1 MEMPYHSMDKSK
13 TSDFAF
19 EISNDRDDVSEK
31 QIPTKFPPP
40 PEWIENLT
48 CYSPAVFLQSY
59 SNVTNSLFLGR
70 NTEIHWNPN
79 LTPEDVLK
87 FSLICLSSIFTV
99 FFNIL
104 FLLVLCN
111 GNNFKKRWIRFQPRY
126 MFISI
131 GINDLI
137 MGVLVIVLSTYPAL
151 YKCWPFGKNLCQAQ
165 VGSFHSYKN
174 VVLIII

>member
-1 MEMPYHSMDKSK
+1 MPYHSMDKSK

-19 EISNDRDDVSEK
+19 DIIDDGDGVSEK

-40 PEWIENLT
+40 PEWIENQT
-48 CYSPAVFLQSY
+48 CYSPAAFLQSLA
-59 SNVTNSLFLGR
+59 NNDSLFLGPYSQ
-70 NTEIHWNPN
+70 IQFNPN
-79 LTPEDVLK
+79 ITPEDVLK
-87 FSLICLSSIFTV
+87 FALLCMSSIFTV

-111 GNNFKKRWIRFQPRY
+111 RNNFKKRWIRTQPRY

-137 MGVLVIVLSTYPAL
+137 MGILVIVLSAYPAL

-165 VGSFHSYKN
+165 VGFIYL
-174 VVLIII
+174 LIKQRWITSLTI

>member
-19 EISNDRDDVSEK
+19 DVLDESEGVSEK

-40 PEWIENLT
+40 PEWIENQT
-48 CYSPAVFLQSY
+48 CYSPAVFLHSLP
-59 SNVTNSLFLGR
+59 NNNNSLFI
-70 NTEIHWNPN
+70 TPYSQIQWDPDI
-79 LTPEDVLK
+79 TPEDVLK
-87 FSLICLSSIFTV
+87 FALLCISSLLTV
-99 FFNIL
+99 LFNIL

-111 GNNFKKRWIRFQPRY
+111 QSNFKKRWIRAQPRY

-137 MGVLVIVLSTYPAL
+137 MGILVIVLSAYPAL

-165 VGSFHSYKN
+165 VNNS
-174 VVLIII
+174 

>member
-13 TSDFAF
+13 SSDFDF
-19 EISNDRDDVSEK
+19 EISDGVSEK

-59 SNVTNSLFLGR
+59 SNNNSLFLGS
-70 NTEIHWNPN
+70 NAKIHWNPN
-79 LTPEDVLK
+79 ITPEDVLK
-87 FSLICLSSIFTV
+87 FSLLGISSIFTV

-111 GNNFKKRWIRFQPRY
+111 GNNFKKRWIRAQPRY

-137 MGVLVIVLSTYPAL
+137 MGILVIVLSTYPAL
-151 YKCWPFGKNLCQAQ
+151 YKCWPFGKNLCQVQ
-165 VGSFHSYKN
+165 VGLF
-174 VVLIII
+174 